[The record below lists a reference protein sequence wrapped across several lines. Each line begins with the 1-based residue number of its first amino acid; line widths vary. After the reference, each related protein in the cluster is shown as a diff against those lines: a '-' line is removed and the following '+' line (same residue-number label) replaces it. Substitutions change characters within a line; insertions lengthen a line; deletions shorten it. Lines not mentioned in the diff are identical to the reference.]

1 MNCNIFRGQFAN
13 NFHIFLH
20 IRHGL
25 PGKAGDEVHIDDGK
39 SQLPAVFIHG
49 VNRFDA
55 MAPAQGIEEVLLQ
68 GLGMTLMRSTPA
80 LRSMASMSGVAVSGR
95 PASTVHSRASG
106 KFRPAASSSLPGP
119 AGAGTSASRRRH
131 RATSLPGHRSGTSR
145 PGRRRL
151 ARTASRKAV
160 SAASPSLPMR
170 RDGKEQYRQWLGQ

>member
-1 MNCNIFRGQFAN
+1 MNCNIFRVQFAN

-39 SQLPAVFIHG
+39 SQFPAVFIHG
-49 VNRFDA
+49 VNSFDA
-55 MAPAQGIEEVLLQ
+55 MAPAQGIEEVLVQ
-68 GLGMTLMRSTPA
+68 VWGLTLMRSTPA
-80 LRSMASMSGVAVSGR
+80 LRSMASISASPYRDGPLRPSIRGLPGNSG
-95 PASTVHSRASG
+95 
-106 KFRPAASSSLPGP
+106 PAASSSLPGP

-131 RATSLPGHRSGTSR
+131 RATSLPVISSRHKSARSSR
-145 PGRRRL
+145 S

-170 RDGKEQYRQWLGQ
+170 RDGKEHRQWLGQ